1 MNRKGA
7 GKGRAIAVIATVAA
21 VAAAIVGAGVYYVKS
36 QLDHITLTAQF
47 DNASGLYESN
57 VVAVLGMPVGKITKI
72 TPQSG
77 YVDVEFTVD
86 KDVKVPVDV
95 QAVTLSTSILTDRQ
109 VELTPPYRGGPTL
122 QDGDTIGLDK
132 TKTPVE
138 FDRVLGMLDK
148 LSVSLKGDG
157 NGQGPVSDIINAAAG
172 VADGNGD
179 KIKSG
184 LDELSKALRLS
195 SEGGVTTREQM
206 TTIIKNVS
214 SLFDA
219 AAANDGKLRE
229 FSTTIHQ
236 LSNIIDDEALGT
248 GNTGRQLNDLVT
260 QAGDILD
267 ANRDH
272 IKQSILNG
280 NTALKTVV
288 DNQRELAET
297 IDVAPLAVE
306 NLYNTVD
313 QDNGSF
319 RARFLTDKLLFESQT
334 GKEICNLM
342 GLRQLGLQHRHVAGL
357 RPRLRPDL
365 CARRAR
371 GDGTKVMAIRKRLAA
386 MGAATAI
393 ALSGCATNGLGDLPL
408 PAPGVGTGGY
418 HLTALFSNILN
429 LPTNA
434 KVKLAGADVGQVDD
448 MRVSNYTAIT
458 TLRILDGVRLPKGS
472 TAELRSATPL
482 GDVFVSIRPPAGAPS
497 DGPILKE
504 GDTIGL
510 DETTAAATVE
520 SVLSSAA
527 LVSNGGAVRNLTN
540 VINGFGKAT
549 GDQGQAFGD
558 LIKDSN
564 RLLGTLNTRS
574 SQISEALTQTA
585 QLADQLDTKNQTLT
599 DIVKEADPATETL
612 AANTAQLSQ
621 LVLQIG
627 ATTQQLQKF
636 PSIAGT
642 DTSGHSIIKD
652 ANTIAKAWN
661 DVAQDPTV
669 DINALNRQFASLI
682 KITPSDTISVRVS
695 IDRLILGSIPD
706 AGFKGDVGS
715 HGPKRYNWAQLVGSF
730 KYTLWRLQERVV
742 GKGVYGEDVPMRPS
756 PTEPGV
762 IERVPGPP
770 PGAPV
775 PPPPG
780 QAVPAAAPAETTTP
794 TPAPAPPPGPAPG
807 PGVMGQ

>member
-1 MNRKGA
+1 MNSKGA

-248 GNTGRQLNDLVT
+248 GTTGRQLNDLVT
-260 QAGDILD
+260 QAGDLLD

-280 NTALKTVV
+280 NTALKAVV

-342 GLRQLGLQHRHVAGL
+342 GLRQLGCSTGTLQDYGPDFGL
-357 RPRLRPDL
+357 TYVL
-365 CARRAR
+365 
-371 GDGTKVMAIRKRLAA
+371 DGLAA
-386 MGAATAI
+386 MG
-393 ALSGCATNGLGDLPL
+393 
-408 PAPGVGTGGY
+408 
-418 HLTALFSNILN
+418 
-429 LPTNA
+429 
-434 KVKLAGADVGQVDD
+434 
-448 MRVSNYTAIT
+448 
-458 TLRILDGVRLPKGS
+458 
-472 TAELRSATPL
+472 
-482 GDVFVSIRPPAGAPS
+482 
-497 DGPILKE
+497 
-504 GDTIGL
+504 
-510 DETTAAATVE
+510 
-520 SVLSSAA
+520 
-527 LVSNGGAVRNLTN
+527 
-540 VINGFGKAT
+540 
-549 GDQGQAFGD
+549 
-558 LIKDSN
+558 
-564 RLLGTLNTRS
+564 
-574 SQISEALTQTA
+574 
-585 QLADQLDTKNQTLT
+585 
-599 DIVKEADPATETL
+599 
-612 AANTAQLSQ
+612 
-621 LVLQIG
+621 
-627 ATTQQLQKF
+627 QK
-636 PSIAGT
+636 
-642 DTSGHSIIKD
+642 
-652 ANTIAKAWN
+652 
-661 DVAQDPTV
+661 
-669 DINALNRQFASLI
+669 
-682 KITPSDTISVRVS
+682 
-695 IDRLILGSIPD
+695 
-706 AGFKGDVGS
+706 
-715 HGPKRYNWAQLVGSF
+715 
-730 KYTLWRLQERVV
+730 
-742 GKGVYGEDVPMRPS
+742 
-756 PTEPGV
+756 
-762 IERVPGPP
+762 
-770 PGAPV
+770 
-775 PPPPG
+775 
-780 QAVPAAAPAETTTP
+780 
-794 TPAPAPPPGPAPG
+794 
-807 PGVMGQ
+807 

>member
-1 MNRKGA
+1 MNSKGA

-21 VAAAIVGAGVYYVKS
+21 VAAAIVGACVYYVKS

-109 VELTPPYRGGPTL
+109 VELTPPCRGGPTL

-260 QAGDILD
+260 QAGDLLD

-342 GLRQLGLQHRHVAGL
+342 GLRQLGCSTGTLQDYGPDFGL
-357 RPRLRPDL
+357 TYVL
-365 CARRAR
+365 
-371 GDGTKVMAIRKRLAA
+371 DGLAA
-386 MGAATAI
+386 MG
-393 ALSGCATNGLGDLPL
+393 
-408 PAPGVGTGGY
+408 
-418 HLTALFSNILN
+418 
-429 LPTNA
+429 
-434 KVKLAGADVGQVDD
+434 
-448 MRVSNYTAIT
+448 
-458 TLRILDGVRLPKGS
+458 
-472 TAELRSATPL
+472 
-482 GDVFVSIRPPAGAPS
+482 
-497 DGPILKE
+497 
-504 GDTIGL
+504 
-510 DETTAAATVE
+510 
-520 SVLSSAA
+520 
-527 LVSNGGAVRNLTN
+527 
-540 VINGFGKAT
+540 
-549 GDQGQAFGD
+549 
-558 LIKDSN
+558 
-564 RLLGTLNTRS
+564 
-574 SQISEALTQTA
+574 
-585 QLADQLDTKNQTLT
+585 
-599 DIVKEADPATETL
+599 
-612 AANTAQLSQ
+612 
-621 LVLQIG
+621 
-627 ATTQQLQKF
+627 QK
-636 PSIAGT
+636 
-642 DTSGHSIIKD
+642 
-652 ANTIAKAWN
+652 
-661 DVAQDPTV
+661 
-669 DINALNRQFASLI
+669 
-682 KITPSDTISVRVS
+682 
-695 IDRLILGSIPD
+695 
-706 AGFKGDVGS
+706 
-715 HGPKRYNWAQLVGSF
+715 
-730 KYTLWRLQERVV
+730 
-742 GKGVYGEDVPMRPS
+742 
-756 PTEPGV
+756 
-762 IERVPGPP
+762 
-770 PGAPV
+770 
-775 PPPPG
+775 
-780 QAVPAAAPAETTTP
+780 
-794 TPAPAPPPGPAPG
+794 
-807 PGVMGQ
+807 

>member
-1 MNRKGA
+1 MNSKGA

-248 GNTGRQLNDLVT
+248 GTTGRQLNDLVK
-260 QAGDILD
+260 QAGDLLD

-342 GLRQLGLQHRHVAGL
+342 GLRQLGCSTGTLQDYGPDFGL
-357 RPRLRPDL
+357 TYVL
-365 CARRAR
+365 
-371 GDGTKVMAIRKRLAA
+371 DGLAA
-386 MGAATAI
+386 MG
-393 ALSGCATNGLGDLPL
+393 
-408 PAPGVGTGGY
+408 
-418 HLTALFSNILN
+418 
-429 LPTNA
+429 
-434 KVKLAGADVGQVDD
+434 
-448 MRVSNYTAIT
+448 
-458 TLRILDGVRLPKGS
+458 
-472 TAELRSATPL
+472 
-482 GDVFVSIRPPAGAPS
+482 
-497 DGPILKE
+497 
-504 GDTIGL
+504 
-510 DETTAAATVE
+510 
-520 SVLSSAA
+520 
-527 LVSNGGAVRNLTN
+527 
-540 VINGFGKAT
+540 
-549 GDQGQAFGD
+549 
-558 LIKDSN
+558 
-564 RLLGTLNTRS
+564 
-574 SQISEALTQTA
+574 
-585 QLADQLDTKNQTLT
+585 
-599 DIVKEADPATETL
+599 
-612 AANTAQLSQ
+612 
-621 LVLQIG
+621 
-627 ATTQQLQKF
+627 QK
-636 PSIAGT
+636 
-642 DTSGHSIIKD
+642 
-652 ANTIAKAWN
+652 
-661 DVAQDPTV
+661 
-669 DINALNRQFASLI
+669 
-682 KITPSDTISVRVS
+682 
-695 IDRLILGSIPD
+695 
-706 AGFKGDVGS
+706 
-715 HGPKRYNWAQLVGSF
+715 
-730 KYTLWRLQERVV
+730 
-742 GKGVYGEDVPMRPS
+742 
-756 PTEPGV
+756 
-762 IERVPGPP
+762 
-770 PGAPV
+770 
-775 PPPPG
+775 
-780 QAVPAAAPAETTTP
+780 
-794 TPAPAPPPGPAPG
+794 
-807 PGVMGQ
+807 

>member
-236 LSNIIDDEALGT
+236 LSNIIDDETLGT
-248 GNTGRQLNDLVT
+248 GTTGRQLNDLVT

-342 GLRQLGLQHRHVAGL
+342 GLRQLGCSTGTLQDYGPDFGL
-357 RPRLRPDL
+357 TYVL
-365 CARRAR
+365 
-371 GDGTKVMAIRKRLAA
+371 DGLAA
-386 MGAATAI
+386 MG
-393 ALSGCATNGLGDLPL
+393 
-408 PAPGVGTGGY
+408 
-418 HLTALFSNILN
+418 
-429 LPTNA
+429 
-434 KVKLAGADVGQVDD
+434 
-448 MRVSNYTAIT
+448 
-458 TLRILDGVRLPKGS
+458 
-472 TAELRSATPL
+472 
-482 GDVFVSIRPPAGAPS
+482 
-497 DGPILKE
+497 
-504 GDTIGL
+504 
-510 DETTAAATVE
+510 
-520 SVLSSAA
+520 
-527 LVSNGGAVRNLTN
+527 
-540 VINGFGKAT
+540 
-549 GDQGQAFGD
+549 
-558 LIKDSN
+558 
-564 RLLGTLNTRS
+564 
-574 SQISEALTQTA
+574 
-585 QLADQLDTKNQTLT
+585 
-599 DIVKEADPATETL
+599 
-612 AANTAQLSQ
+612 
-621 LVLQIG
+621 
-627 ATTQQLQKF
+627 QK
-636 PSIAGT
+636 
-642 DTSGHSIIKD
+642 
-652 ANTIAKAWN
+652 
-661 DVAQDPTV
+661 
-669 DINALNRQFASLI
+669 
-682 KITPSDTISVRVS
+682 
-695 IDRLILGSIPD
+695 
-706 AGFKGDVGS
+706 
-715 HGPKRYNWAQLVGSF
+715 
-730 KYTLWRLQERVV
+730 
-742 GKGVYGEDVPMRPS
+742 
-756 PTEPGV
+756 
-762 IERVPGPP
+762 
-770 PGAPV
+770 
-775 PPPPG
+775 
-780 QAVPAAAPAETTTP
+780 
-794 TPAPAPPPGPAPG
+794 
-807 PGVMGQ
+807 

>member
-1 MNRKGA
+1 M
-7 GKGRAIAVIATVAA
+7 
-21 VAAAIVGAGVYYVKS
+21 AAAIVGAGVYYVKS

-342 GLRQLGLQHRHVAGL
+342 GLRQLGCSTGTLQDYGPDFGL
-357 RPRLRPDL
+357 TYVL
-365 CARRAR
+365 
-371 GDGTKVMAIRKRLAA
+371 DGLAA
-386 MGAATAI
+386 MG
-393 ALSGCATNGLGDLPL
+393 
-408 PAPGVGTGGY
+408 
-418 HLTALFSNILN
+418 
-429 LPTNA
+429 
-434 KVKLAGADVGQVDD
+434 
-448 MRVSNYTAIT
+448 
-458 TLRILDGVRLPKGS
+458 
-472 TAELRSATPL
+472 
-482 GDVFVSIRPPAGAPS
+482 
-497 DGPILKE
+497 
-504 GDTIGL
+504 
-510 DETTAAATVE
+510 
-520 SVLSSAA
+520 
-527 LVSNGGAVRNLTN
+527 
-540 VINGFGKAT
+540 
-549 GDQGQAFGD
+549 
-558 LIKDSN
+558 
-564 RLLGTLNTRS
+564 
-574 SQISEALTQTA
+574 
-585 QLADQLDTKNQTLT
+585 
-599 DIVKEADPATETL
+599 
-612 AANTAQLSQ
+612 
-621 LVLQIG
+621 
-627 ATTQQLQKF
+627 QK
-636 PSIAGT
+636 
-642 DTSGHSIIKD
+642 
-652 ANTIAKAWN
+652 
-661 DVAQDPTV
+661 
-669 DINALNRQFASLI
+669 
-682 KITPSDTISVRVS
+682 
-695 IDRLILGSIPD
+695 
-706 AGFKGDVGS
+706 
-715 HGPKRYNWAQLVGSF
+715 
-730 KYTLWRLQERVV
+730 
-742 GKGVYGEDVPMRPS
+742 
-756 PTEPGV
+756 
-762 IERVPGPP
+762 
-770 PGAPV
+770 
-775 PPPPG
+775 
-780 QAVPAAAPAETTTP
+780 
-794 TPAPAPPPGPAPG
+794 
-807 PGVMGQ
+807 

>member
-1 MNRKGA
+1 MNSKGA

-21 VAAAIVGAGVYYVKS
+21 VAAAIVGTGIYYVKS

-248 GNTGRQLNDLVT
+248 GTTGRQLNDLVT
-260 QAGDILD
+260 QAGDLLD

-280 NTALKTVV
+280 NTTLRTVV
-288 DNQRELAET
+288 DKQRELAET

-342 GLRQLGLQHRHVAGL
+342 GLRQLGCSTGTLQDYGPDFGL
-357 RPRLRPDL
+357 TYVL
-365 CARRAR
+365 
-371 GDGTKVMAIRKRLAA
+371 DGLAA
-386 MGAATAI
+386 MG
-393 ALSGCATNGLGDLPL
+393 
-408 PAPGVGTGGY
+408 
-418 HLTALFSNILN
+418 
-429 LPTNA
+429 
-434 KVKLAGADVGQVDD
+434 
-448 MRVSNYTAIT
+448 
-458 TLRILDGVRLPKGS
+458 
-472 TAELRSATPL
+472 
-482 GDVFVSIRPPAGAPS
+482 
-497 DGPILKE
+497 
-504 GDTIGL
+504 
-510 DETTAAATVE
+510 
-520 SVLSSAA
+520 
-527 LVSNGGAVRNLTN
+527 
-540 VINGFGKAT
+540 
-549 GDQGQAFGD
+549 
-558 LIKDSN
+558 
-564 RLLGTLNTRS
+564 
-574 SQISEALTQTA
+574 
-585 QLADQLDTKNQTLT
+585 
-599 DIVKEADPATETL
+599 
-612 AANTAQLSQ
+612 
-621 LVLQIG
+621 
-627 ATTQQLQKF
+627 QK
-636 PSIAGT
+636 
-642 DTSGHSIIKD
+642 
-652 ANTIAKAWN
+652 
-661 DVAQDPTV
+661 
-669 DINALNRQFASLI
+669 
-682 KITPSDTISVRVS
+682 
-695 IDRLILGSIPD
+695 
-706 AGFKGDVGS
+706 
-715 HGPKRYNWAQLVGSF
+715 
-730 KYTLWRLQERVV
+730 
-742 GKGVYGEDVPMRPS
+742 
-756 PTEPGV
+756 
-762 IERVPGPP
+762 
-770 PGAPV
+770 
-775 PPPPG
+775 
-780 QAVPAAAPAETTTP
+780 
-794 TPAPAPPPGPAPG
+794 
-807 PGVMGQ
+807 

>member
-1 MNRKGA
+1 MNSKGA

-21 VAAAIVGAGVYYVKS
+21 VAAAIVGACVYYVKS

-260 QAGDILD
+260 QAGDLLD

-342 GLRQLGLQHRHVAGL
+342 GLRQLGCSTGTLQDDGPDFGL
-357 RPRLRPDL
+357 TYVL
-365 CARRAR
+365 
-371 GDGTKVMAIRKRLAA
+371 DGLAA
-386 MGAATAI
+386 MG
-393 ALSGCATNGLGDLPL
+393 
-408 PAPGVGTGGY
+408 
-418 HLTALFSNILN
+418 
-429 LPTNA
+429 
-434 KVKLAGADVGQVDD
+434 
-448 MRVSNYTAIT
+448 
-458 TLRILDGVRLPKGS
+458 
-472 TAELRSATPL
+472 
-482 GDVFVSIRPPAGAPS
+482 
-497 DGPILKE
+497 
-504 GDTIGL
+504 
-510 DETTAAATVE
+510 
-520 SVLSSAA
+520 
-527 LVSNGGAVRNLTN
+527 
-540 VINGFGKAT
+540 
-549 GDQGQAFGD
+549 
-558 LIKDSN
+558 
-564 RLLGTLNTRS
+564 
-574 SQISEALTQTA
+574 
-585 QLADQLDTKNQTLT
+585 
-599 DIVKEADPATETL
+599 
-612 AANTAQLSQ
+612 
-621 LVLQIG
+621 
-627 ATTQQLQKF
+627 QK
-636 PSIAGT
+636 
-642 DTSGHSIIKD
+642 
-652 ANTIAKAWN
+652 
-661 DVAQDPTV
+661 
-669 DINALNRQFASLI
+669 
-682 KITPSDTISVRVS
+682 
-695 IDRLILGSIPD
+695 
-706 AGFKGDVGS
+706 
-715 HGPKRYNWAQLVGSF
+715 
-730 KYTLWRLQERVV
+730 
-742 GKGVYGEDVPMRPS
+742 
-756 PTEPGV
+756 
-762 IERVPGPP
+762 
-770 PGAPV
+770 
-775 PPPPG
+775 
-780 QAVPAAAPAETTTP
+780 
-794 TPAPAPPPGPAPG
+794 
-807 PGVMGQ
+807 